1 MDQLELKL
9 ASELPSTAKVVAC
22 RFPFPTWV
30 PEHTAGE
37 GIDTVWVYDAK
48 TFKSHLQH
56 GMTRK
61 TILANRDMPDSHT

>member
-37 GIDTVWVYDAK
+37 GIDTVWVYNAK

-56 GMTRK
+56 GKRK
-61 TILANRDMPDSHT
+61 ETMPEQCDTSDSHT